1 MSQGNSGNAG
11 VKVKLQMAD
20 QGALSYLARR
30 GVSPQWRGFV
40 RALMGIA
47 QAHLPGEARQTFLR
61 ALGEGMA
68 REMTLPPCDSLS
80 ALEAAMNAALAEAE
94 WGYVEVSLDEAQAAM
109 VLRHAA
115 APLVSLPEDPAG
127 AWIIPV
133 LEGLYQAWLDAQP
146 GAVEGVPVRQAAHE
160 GALVVL
166 RYAQAA

>member
-1 MSQGNSGNAG
+1 MKA
-11 VKVKLQMAD
+11 KLQMAD

-40 RALMGIA
+40 RALMEVVD
-47 QAHLPGEARQTFLR
+47 AHLPAEGRLVFLR

-68 REMTLPPCDSLS
+68 RQAPLPPCATLGE
-80 ALEAAMNAALAEAE
+80 LEAAMNTALAAAE
-94 WGYVEVSLDEAQAAM
+94 WGYVEVALDEAQAAL

-115 APLVSLPEDPAG
+115 APLIPLPADAAG
-127 AWIIPV
+127 AWIAPV

-146 GAVEGVPVRQAAHE
+146 GAVEGVPVRRAGQE
-160 GALVVL
+160 GGLVVL